1 MSVVEDNNAS
11 RLERALSLATQTKAV
26 CIGEGVLSRVGE
38 LFRAHFPGRKA
49 IIISTRQQYK
59 MCGVQMEHSLA
70 EAGVKVEEPL
80 LFDSQLL
87 SAEFFFVEAIDSV
100 LLRTRAIP
108 IALGAGSV
116 NDLTK
121 LSAYR
126 TGKRYMCV
134 ATAASMDGYTAF
146 GASITCRGE
155 KRDWE
160 CMAPKVVVADTTIIS
175 SAPSHLTASGY
186 GDLFAKVTAGA
197 DWMLADALGIEPIK
211 EQCWNIIQESLAES
225 LSCPE
230 AMRAGDTAAVGGLM
244 EGLLLGGFAMQGL
257 RSSRPASGAE
267 HQFSHLWDMEHH
279 TYRGAVPS
287 HGFKVSIGMLA
298 STALYERLLATDFDR
313 FDVDA
318 AVAAWPDAEEQVA
331 SVREMFAG
339 TDFMSIALSETMV
352 KHLSKEDLALQLE
365 LLKQRW
371 PELRSRLERQIVPF
385 DKVVERLKAVG
396 APTHPTEIGISL
408 SRLRDSYRR
417 VPFIRRRFTIVDVAL
432 RTNLMEQ
439 WLDEI
444 FSPHGR
450 WGSRA

>member
-1 MSVVEDNNAS
+1 MAS
-11 RLERALSLATQTKAV
+11 QTKAV
-26 CIGEGVLSRVGE
+26 RLGKGVVSEVGE
-38 LFRAHFPGRKA
+38 LFRSQFPGRRA
-49 IIISTRQQYK
+49 IVISTRQQYN
-59 MCGVQMEHSLA
+59 MCGSEVEHSLA
-70 EAGVKVEEPL
+70 EAGVSMEEPL

-87 SAEFFFVEAIDSV
+87 SAEFMFVEAIDSV

-146 GASITCRGE
+146 GASVTCRGE

-160 CMAPKVVVADTTIIS
+160 CLAPKAVVADTNIIS
-175 SAPSHLTASGY
+175 SAPSHLTAAGY

-197 DWMLADALGIEPIK
+197 DWILADALGIEPIHPTY
-211 EQCWNIIQESLAES
+211 WNIIHDSLQDA
-225 LSCPE
+225 LANPTGL
-230 AMRAGDTAAVGGLM
+230 RNGDEKAVGALT

-267 HQFSHLWDMEHH
+267 HQFSHLWDMERH
-279 TYRGAVPS
+279 TYRGTTPS

-298 STALYERLLATDFDR
+298 STALYEQLLATDFEQ

-352 KHLSKEDLALQLE
+352 KHLSREDLAIQLT
-365 LLKQRW
+365 LFKDRW
-371 PELRSRLERQIVPF
+371 PQIKERLQQQIIPF
-385 DKVVERLKAVG
+385 DEVVRRLGEVG
-396 APTHPTEIGISL
+396 APTHPTQIGISL

-417 VPFIRRRFTIVDVAL
+417 VPFIRRRFTILDLAL
-432 RTNLMEQ
+432 RTNLMEG
-439 WLDEI
+439 WLERI
-444 FSPHGR
+444 FGPGGR
-450 WGSRA
+450 FSK